1 MRRRRVEEKKDQAAP
16 SVAERS
22 AAEDGAGARRG
33 RPGRRSAEERAEAVL
48 QLLAGKATV
57 DQLAFRFG
65 VQASTIEKWRELAL
79 EGIEQTMRQGT
90 ARSPHEQELARKL
103 ATLERAFTDLAIRH
117 ELVQRAV
124 AERPSRP
131 GKSTR

>member
-1 MRRRRVEEKKDQAAP
+1 MRRRRVEQKDEAGP

-48 QLLAGKATV
+48 QLLAGKASV

-65 VQASTIEKWRELAL
+65 VQATTIEKWRELAL
-79 EGIEQTMRQGT
+79 EGIGEALRQGT
-90 ARSPHEQELARKL
+90 GQSRREQELGRKL
-103 ATLERAFTDLAIRH
+103 TTLERAFTDLAIRH

-131 GKSTR
+131 GRSTR

>member
-1 MRRRRVEEKKDQAAP
+1 MKRKQGERKDPAA
-16 SVAERS
+16 SAAERS
-22 AAEDGAGARRG
+22 AAEDAAGARRG
-33 RPGRRSAEERAEAVL
+33 RPGRRSADERAEAVL
-48 QLLAGKATV
+48 QLLSGKATV

-65 VQASTIEKWRELAL
+65 VHASTIERWRELAL
-79 EGIEQTMRQGT
+79 EGIEQAMRQGT
-90 ARSPHEQELARKL
+90 AKSPEEQDVARKL

>member
-1 MRRRRVEEKKDQAAP
+1 MGRQKRVERKEPAA
-16 SVAERS
+16 SAAERS
-22 AAEDGAGARRG
+22 AAEDAAGARRG
-33 RPGRRSAEERAEAVL
+33 RPGRRSADERAEAVL

-65 VQASTIEKWRELAL
+65 VHASTIEKWRELAL
-79 EGIEQTMRQGT
+79 EGIEQAMRQGT
-90 ARSPHEQELARKL
+90 AKSPEEQDLARKL

>member
-1 MRRRRVEEKKDQAAP
+1 MGTRRGKKGNLAAAAGAER
-16 SVAERS
+16 SVAED
-22 AAEDGAGARRG
+22 AAGAARG

-48 QLLAGKATV
+48 QLLAGKASI

-65 VQASTIEKWRELAL
+65 VQATTIEKWREVAL
-79 EGIEQTMRQGT
+79 EGVAQALRQGT
-90 ARSPHEQELARKL
+90 GRSPQEQELGRKL